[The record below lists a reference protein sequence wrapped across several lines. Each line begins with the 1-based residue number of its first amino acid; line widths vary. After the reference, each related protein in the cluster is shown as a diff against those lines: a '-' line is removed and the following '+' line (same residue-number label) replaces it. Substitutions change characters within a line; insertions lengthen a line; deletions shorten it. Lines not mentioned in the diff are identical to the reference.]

1 MIIEEDDY
9 LAHYGILRRSGR
21 YPWGS
26 GKTQSS
32 RNKKFLE
39 VIGDLEKQGFTPVQ
53 ICKAFDIHDE
63 HGNVTEHFSTTQL
76 RAAKTIAK
84 NEQKQ
89 LNIARATTLKSKGV
103 SNPQIAT
110 RMGLAGES
118 SVRALL
124 AEGAKEKASV
134 LTTTADML
142 RQQVEKKKYIDVGKG
157 VEHHNG
163 ITKSTLDN
171 AVAML
176 REEGYALHSVPIEQ
190 LGTGKKTNVKVL
202 APPGTEWGDVSRNRA
217 NIQQIASRSKDRGR
231 TQLGIL
237 PPISI
242 DSKRVQVKYGS
253 DGGKAADGVMFVR
266 PGVKDVSIGAASYA
280 QVRVTVDGTHYLKGM
295 AIYKHDLPKG
305 VDIQFNT
312 NKENTGNKLDA
323 LKPLKKIGDTDKID
337 KDNPYGANIKDQITE
352 KVNGKDVVTSA
363 MNIVNQEGKWSE
375 WSRTL
380 SSQML
385 SKQNPTLAKRQLD
398 LTYKQRMEEFKRISE
413 LTNPEVRKKLLEDFG
428 DESDSAAVHL
438 KAAAIPGTHGHH
450 VILPISSMKPTEIY
464 APNYAQGERVV
475 LIRHPHG
482 GTFEIPELTVNNR
495 NKEAKTLLGQ
505 ARDAV
510 GIHHTVAERLSGAD
524 FDGDT
529 VLVIPNRD
537 GKVKTTPALE
547 KLKNF
552 DPQTSYKGYPGM
564 KVMTKSHTQTQ
575 MGEISN
581 LITDMTIKKAST
593 DELARAVRHSMVV
606 IDAHKHGLNYKQSA
620 IDNNINELKL
630 KYQGPRGS
638 GGAATLISRAGATV
652 HVPQQ
657 ELRKA
662 SKGGSIDPKTGER
675 VYEPTGRNYVH
686 PKTGETKFNTSTVER
701 LANTKDAHTLTS
713 GGPGT
718 PGTRIEGIYA
728 DHSNRLKDLGNKARL
743 ASLGVPKSKYS
754 ESAAKAYAPEVK
766 SLVAKLRIAE
776 RNAPL
781 ERQAQILA
789 NTVYKQ
795 KLANNPGMDEAEKKK
810 LRYQALTEMRAR
822 MDAKKEAI
830 EITDKEW
837 EAIQAGAIT
846 PSRFNNILE
855 HANMERVRELASPRS
870 RTLLTPARVSQA
882 QSLLANGYTRQ
893 EVAAKLGVS
902 LSTLD
907 VAINPPPQEGG

>member
-1 MIIEEDDY
+1 MILDEEDY

-39 VIGDLEKQGFTPVQ
+39 VIGDLEKQGLTPVQ
-53 ICKAFDIHDE
+53 ICRAFDIKDE
-63 HGNVTEHFSTTQL
+63 HGNVTESFSTTQL

-89 LNIARATTLKSKGV
+89 LNQARAQKLKDKGM
-103 SNPQIAT
+103 SNPEIAK

-124 AEGAKEKASV
+124 ADGAKEKASI
-134 LTTTADML
+134 LTTTAEML
-142 RQQVEKKKYIDVGKG
+142 RQQVDKKTYIDVGKG

-176 REEGYALHSVPIEQ
+176 REEGYALHSVPVEQ

-202 APPGTEWGDVSRNRA
+202 APPGTQWGDVSRNRA
-217 NIQQIASRSKDRGR
+217 KIQQIASRSKDFGR
-231 TQLGIL
+231 SQLGIL

-242 DSKRVQVKYGS
+242 DSKRVQVVYGPQ
-253 DGGKAADGVMFVR
+253 GGNKADGVMFVR

-280 QVRVTVDGTHYLKGM
+280 QVRVTVDGSHYLKGM
-295 AIYKHDLPKG
+295 AVYKHDLPKG
-305 VDIQFNT
+305 VDIQFHT
-312 NKENTGNKLDA
+312 NKDDTGNKLDA
-323 LKPLKKIGDTDKID
+323 LKPLKTIKATGKID

-398 LTYKQRMEEFKRISE
+398 LTFKQRQDEFKRISE
-413 LTNPEVRKKLLEDFG
+413 LTNPEVKKKLLEDFG

-450 VILPISSMKPTEIY
+450 VILPIASMKPTEIY

-495 NKEAKTLLGQ
+495 NREAKGLLKQ

-510 GIHHTVAERLSGAD
+510 GIHHSVAERLSGAD

-537 GKVKTTPALE
+537 GKVKTTAALE

-552 DPQTSYKGYPGM
+552 DPQREYKGYPGM
-564 KVMTKSHTQTQ
+564 KVMTKSHTQIQ

-606 IDAHKHGLNYKQSA
+606 IDAHKHELNYKQSA
-620 IDNNINELKL
+620 IDHNINELKV
-630 KYQGPRGS
+630 KYQGPRGE
-638 GGAATLISRAGATV
+638 GGAATLISRAGATI
-652 HVPQQ
+652 HIPQRD
-657 ELRKA
+657 LRKA

-675 VYEPTGRNYVH
+675 VYEPTGRSYTN
-686 PKTGETKFNTSTVER
+686 PKTGKTVLNTSTVER
-701 LANTKDAHTLTS
+701 LAYTKNAHELS
-713 GGPGT
+713 S
-718 PGTRIEGIYA
+718 GTRIESIYA

-743 ASLGVPKSKYS
+743 ESLKVPKSKYS
-754 ESAAKAYAPEVK
+754 ESAAKTYAPEVK

-789 NTVYKQ
+789 GAVYKQ
-795 KLANNPGMDEAEKKK
+795 KLENNPGMDDAEKKK
-810 LRYQALTEMRAR
+810 LKYQALTEQRAR
-822 MDAKKEAI
+822 MGAKKEAI

-846 PSRFNNILE
+846 PSRFNDILAN
-855 HANMERVRELASPRS
+855 ANMERVRELASPRS
-870 RTLLTPARVSQA
+870 RTLLTPSRVSQA
-882 QSLLANGYTRQ
+882 QSLLAAGYTRA
-893 EVAAKLGVS
+893 EVATKLGVS

-907 VAINPPPQEGG
+907 AAIHPPPQEGG